1 MIINNTNTKDK
12 HFYKDLEEPNRNFFT
27 ESGLIDNLFIDL
39 CRAKTDT
46 NIRGKLINISVI
58 IPDKEG
64 DEQVTVNKYFDYAI
78 RNTPRI
84 ILGKPNLPFIIDN
97 EDIRL
102 DIIKEIESLHP
113 FIGENIIKQSVL
125 KIFEITSPNICYF
138 SIAPRLKVEIKGLKN
153 KHDLHIS

>member
-39 CRAKTDT
+39 CKANTDT
-46 NIRGKLINISVI
+46 NIQGREINISVI

-64 DEQVTVNKYFDYAI
+64 EKHVKVNKYFDYAI
-78 RNTPRI
+78 RNTARI
-84 ILGKPNLPFIIDN
+84 IIGIPNQPFIIDKD
-97 EDIRL
+97 DIRP
-102 DIIKEIESLHP
+102 DINEELESLHP
-113 FIGENIIKQSVL
+113 YIRQNIIKQSVL
-125 KIFEITSPNICYF
+125 RIFEITSPHICYF

-153 KHDLHIS
+153 